1 MCRLRFF
8 SPAAWALLLAGALSG
23 TTGSRQAHAATPNE
37 LARAVVRLPS
47 HGASATVIG
56 TAAGQSWLLSCAH
69 AFQGADRNKRIIVD
83 APARAPLG
91 WPKDVGIQ
99 LLDVDY
105 DNDLALI
112 LLHDGPL
119 DFAAAVAPEDHV
131 PGRRLLSVG
140 YDQMQVP
147 ARERP
152 ATILLNTGSITFT
165 RERPWH
171 GRSGG
176 ALLDLDSGYL
186 IGVVSGYEV
195 TGQRRGMYV
204 AHAAIRRFLDR
215 WQRGNAPLAGRN
227 HPEDRP
233 LSGGFST
240 PLPFCPPG
248 SRS

>member
-1 MCRLRFF
+1 MNRLTFR
-8 SPAAWALLLAGALSG
+8 SAWALLLAGALSG
-23 TTGSRQAHAATPNE
+23 ATGLRQAHAATPNE

-47 HGASATVIG
+47 HGASATVIS
-56 TAAGQSWLLSCAH
+56 TADGQSWLLTCAH
-69 AFQGADRNKRIIVD
+69 AFQGADRHKRIVVD
-83 APARAPLG
+83 APARAPLA
-91 WPKDVGIQ
+91 WPKGVGIQ
-99 LLDVDY
+99 LLDADY
-105 DNDLALI
+105 DSDLALL

-119 DFAAAVAPEDHV
+119 DFAAAVAPQGHV

-140 YDQMQVP
+140 YDEMRVP

-152 ATILLNTGSITFT
+152 ATILVNTGSITFT

-195 TGQRRGMYV
+195 TGQRRGIYV
-204 AHAAIRRFLDR
+204 AHAAILRFLDR
-215 WQRGNAPLAGRN
+215 WQRGIAPLAGDTLRE
-227 HPEDRP
+227 HQP

-240 PLPFCPPG
+240 PLPFCLPG